1 MSEISTLKE
10 KIRRLEKE
18 ARIMRS
24 KLCSCNNYTKKLKDA
39 GDRVNDYCMDSE
51 SSKNWIT
58 IRGQKCGE
66 QIGWLGRLLWFIHKC
81 KREVKP

>member
-1 MSEISTLKE
+1 MSEISMLKE
-10 KIRRLEKE
+10 EIRRLEKE

-24 KLCSCNNYTKKLKDA
+24 KLWNYNNYTGKLKDA

-66 QIGWLGRLLWFIHKC
+66 QIGWLERLRLFIHKLQ
-81 KREVKP
+81 KEDKP